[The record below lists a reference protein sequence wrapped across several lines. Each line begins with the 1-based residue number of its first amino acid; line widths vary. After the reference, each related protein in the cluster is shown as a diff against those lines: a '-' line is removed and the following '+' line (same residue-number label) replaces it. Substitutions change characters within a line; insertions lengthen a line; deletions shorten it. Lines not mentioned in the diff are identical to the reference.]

1 MKVLLLGAT
10 GTIGASTA
18 QALHKQGHDVTCV
31 LRARPAA
38 GGQHDAPAVPPPF
51 TQIFADPCDP
61 NTWGETL
68 RQGAPFD
75 AVISCLASRTGTPRD
90 AWRVDYQAHI
100 DILNAVQQADIKHF
114 VLLSAMCVQK
124 PILAFQEAKLRFEN
138 ALIASGM
145 TYSIVRPTAFFKS
158 LSGQLMRVKNGKSFL
173 VFGDGLLT
181 ACKPISDR
189 DLADYLVG
197 CLTDVSRH
205 QKILPIGG
213 PGAAI
218 TPLAQGEALF
228 QALGKPARFSHVPVR
243 LLDVI
248 IRVLSVLGRFL
259 PAAADKAELAKIGR
273 YYATESM
280 LVWDPQTNQYSA
292 EATPSHGRDHLFDA
306 YTDWAHGEAAPARR
320 EHAVF

>member
-18 QALHKQGHDVTCV
+18 RALQQQGHETVCV
-31 LRARPAA
+31 LRAPSAQLPHA
-38 GGQHDAPAVPPPF
+38 TCV
-51 TQIFADPCDP
+51 FADPCDP
-61 NTWGETL
+61 RTWSGTL
-68 RQGAPFD
+68 CEAPPFD

-100 DILNAVQQADIKHF
+100 DILEAVRQAGIKHF
-114 VLLSAMCVQK
+114 VLLSAICVQK
-124 PILAFQEAKLRFEN
+124 PRLAFQKAKLRFEQ
-138 ALIASGM
+138 ALMASGM
-145 TYSIVRPTAFFKS
+145 TYSIVRPTAYFKS
-158 LSGQLMRVKNGKSFL
+158 LSGQLERVKNGKAFL
-173 VFGDGLLT
+173 VFGDGLGT

-189 DLADYLVG
+189 DLADYLTG
-197 CLTDVSRH
+197 CLTDPNRQ

-213 PGAAI
+213 PGDAI
-218 TPLAQGEALF
+218 TPIAQGEALF
-228 QALGKPARFSHVPVR
+228 KALGQPARFTHVPVR

-248 IRVLSVLGRFL
+248 IWVLGVIGRLF

-292 EATPSHGRDHLFDA
+292 DATPSHGRDHLFDA
-306 YTDWAHGEAAPARR
+306 YADWAHGEAVPERR
-320 EHAVF
+320 EHTVF